1 MMTDCFLLTAS
12 AREGPFALH
21 GAAAAL
27 PVVET
32 KPQVVSLLFPT
43 GQWDGGNLF

>member
-1 MMTDCFLLTAS
+1 MMTDCFLLLPQP
-12 AREGPFALH
+12 RGGPFSLH